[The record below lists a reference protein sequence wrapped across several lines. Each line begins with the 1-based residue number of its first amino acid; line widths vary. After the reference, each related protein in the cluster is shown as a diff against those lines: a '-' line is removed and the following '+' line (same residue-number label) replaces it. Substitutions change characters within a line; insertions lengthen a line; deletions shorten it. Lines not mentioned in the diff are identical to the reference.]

1 MTRKFLISSLAG
13 LVLITPLSVAARDSY
28 GPPPVKD
35 WTLTLGFA
43 PVYSPAF
50 LGSKDYALS
59 VYPDIRLNYQ
69 DKLFFSV
76 RDGLGYNVINTPSW
90 KVGPLV
96 KIRFGRREEQGGS
109 PFLVA
114 GNSDGLKG
122 LGDIETSGEAGG
134 FAQYT
139 YAQIRSRVELRQ
151 SFGGYDSFVGD
162 LNVNYFKRLGPLNFS
177 IGPRLSFA
185 GDDYVNTFFG
195 ISASQSQRS
204 GLAQHQGEAG
214 LVSYG
219 IGGSAVMPIT
229 AKLAVTLFAGY
240 DRLDSDIANSPL
252 IQERGDAN
260 QASVGLAFGY
270 RTDWN
275 N

>member
-1 MTRKFLISSLAG
+1 MHRHRIVISVACLALTASFSSLVCG
-13 LVLITPLSVAARDSY
+13 FE
-28 GPPPVKD
+28 GPPPAKD

-76 RDGLGYNVINTPSW
+76 RDGLGYNVINTPNW

-240 DRLDSDIANSPL
+240 DRLDSDIAQSPL

>member
-1 MTRKFLISSLAG
+1 MHRHRIAISVSCLALTATFSSLVCG
-13 LVLITPLSVAARDSY
+13 FE
-28 GPPPVKD
+28 GPPPPKD
-35 WTLTLGFA
+35 WALTLGFA

-50 LGSKDYALS
+50 LGSSDYALS
-59 VYPDIRLNYQ
+59 VFPDIRLNFQ

-109 PFLVA
+109 PFLI
-114 GNSDGLKG
+114 GEGSNGLKG
-122 LGDIETSGEAGG
+122 LGDIDTSGEAGG
-134 FAQYT
+134 FAQFT

-151 SFGGYDSFVGD
+151 SFGGYNSFVGD

-195 ISASQSQRS
+195 INASQSQRS

-229 AKLAVTLFAGY
+229 AKLAVTVFAGY
-240 DRLDSDIANSPL
+240 DRLTSDIAQSPL